1 MKRILRNVAL
11 VSVLS
16 LVLSACGSKPAA
28 QQPATQTQAPAA
40 NAAPIKVKVS
50 QPVDS
55 LLQMEIYVARG
66 KGYFKE
72 QGLEVEQISTNGGG
86 PDTAALL
93 AGEVQ
98 FNVASDTYHI
108 DLQRQG
114 KKTLGVFN
122 YQKQNVVTWAIHKD
136 VAAQLGITPTTP
148 LKEKLPKLKGL
159 KIGITKPGAL
169 TDKVARYY
177 VQKAGLNPDKDV
189 QIIGVGSGPT
199 AVTALEQKKIDVL
212 VVSVPQPEMAIQK
225 GFATYFMTV
234 GEDKEFGGFLMS
246 TVRVME
252 EWANKNPD
260 TVKKFVAAVQKACEF
275 VENATPEE
283 IAEVIAPYLKDY
295 DRDLLLAGVKQVK
308 LATNPSGKIQ
318 KEWAENTVKLMGVTD
333 ITGEEVY
340 KQFTDKFISK

>member
-1 MKRILRNVAL
+1 MKRLMKVLAL
-11 VSVLS
+11 ASVLA
-16 LVLSACGSKPAA
+16 LVLSGCGGQQT
-28 QQPATQTQAPAA
+28 QQPAGQATAPAA
-40 NAAPIKVKVS
+40 SAAPIKVKVS

-55 LLQMEIYVARG
+55 LLQMELYVARG

-122 YQKQNVVTWAIHKD
+122 YQNKNVVTWAIHKD
-136 VAAQLGITPTTP
+136 AAAKIGITETTP

-159 KIGITKPGAL
+159 RIGITKPGAL

-177 VQKAGLNPDKDV
+177 VQRAGLDPDRDV

-199 AVTALEQKKIDVL
+199 AVAALEQKKIDVL

-225 GFATYFMTV
+225 GFAIHFMGV
-234 GEDKEFGGFLMS
+234 GEDTEFGGFLMS

-252 EWANKNPD
+252 DWANQNPE
-260 TVKKFVAAVQKACEF
+260 TVKKFVAAVQKASEF
-275 VENATPEE
+275 VQSAPPEE

-295 DRDLLLAGVKQVK
+295 DKDLLLAGVRQVK
-308 LATNPSGKIQ
+308 LATNPTGRIQ
-318 KEWAENTVKLMGVTD
+318 KEWADNTVLLMGVTD
-333 ITGEEVY
+333 IKGEDVF
-340 KQFTDKFISK
+340 KQFTDKYITK